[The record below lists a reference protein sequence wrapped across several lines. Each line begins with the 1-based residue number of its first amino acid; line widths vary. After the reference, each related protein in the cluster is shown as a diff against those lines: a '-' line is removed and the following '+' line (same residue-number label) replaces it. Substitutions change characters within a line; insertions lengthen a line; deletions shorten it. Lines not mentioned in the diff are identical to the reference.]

1 MSTVESLRSTAARVR
16 TPLDEHR
23 REVTIGLFVVLLAI
37 PWVTDNHFFL
47 NTMIFIFLFS
57 IMGHGWNIIGGYA
70 GQISLGHAIMFAAGA
85 YTTAILYVYY
95 GITPIVGI
103 WAGGLVAALTG
114 MALGMV
120 TFHLRYHYFAM
131 ATLAAALIIRV
142 IFFRWEW
149 IGGATGIEYPFEQ
162 FGTLYSLTFSGK
174 MPYYYL
180 TGLFALAVTVVM
192 LVLDRSKL
200 GIYLK
205 AINMDE
211 ENAKNAGLE
220 TYKYKM
226 YAMGISSFITG
237 IAGGLYAQYTMYIDP
252 WSTLHLLQNID
263 IIMVAII
270 GGVGT
275 VLGPIVGSALFIPV
289 REYTRTALGGEFT
302 GIDWVLFGLVIL
314 FISLYRPG
322 GILNEYSGRWGDE

>member
-1 MSTVESLRSTAARVR
+1 MSVIDSIRSTVSEWVHR
-16 TPLDEHR
+16 LDGYQ
-23 REVTIGLFVVLLAI
+23 RELTIASFVILLAI

-57 IMGHGWNIIGGYA
+57 IMGHGWNLIGGYA
-70 GQISLGHAIMFAAGA
+70 GQISLGHAIMFGAGA

-95 GITPIVGI
+95 GVTPIIGLWV
-103 WAGGLVAALTG
+103 GGLVAAVVG
-114 MALGMV
+114 MALGMA

-131 ATLAAALIIRV
+131 ATLAAALIVRV
-142 IFFRWEW
+142 VFFRWDW
-149 IGGATGIEYPFEQ
+149 VGGATGIEYPFDQ
-162 FGTLYSLTFSGK
+162 FGTLYSLTFSSK

-180 TGLFALAVTVVM
+180 TGLFALGITVVM
-192 LVLDRSKL
+192 AIIDRSKL
-200 GIYLK
+200 GVYLK

-211 ENAKNAGLE
+211 TNAKNAGLR
-220 TYKYKM
+220 TYRYKM
-226 YAMGISSFITG
+226 YAMGLSSFVTG
-237 IAGGLYAQYTMYIDP
+237 LAGGLYAQYTMYIDP

-275 VLGPIVGSALFIPV
+275 VFGPIVGSALFIPV
-289 REYTRTALGGEFT
+289 REYTRTALGGAYT
-302 GIDWVLFGLVIL
+302 GVDWVIFGLVLL

-322 GILNEYSGRWGDE
+322 GILNEYSGRWGEE